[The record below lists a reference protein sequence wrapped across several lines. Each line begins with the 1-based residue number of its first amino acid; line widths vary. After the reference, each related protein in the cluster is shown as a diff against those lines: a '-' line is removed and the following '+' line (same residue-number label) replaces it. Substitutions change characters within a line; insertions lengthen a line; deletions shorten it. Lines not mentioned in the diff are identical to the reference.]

1 LKSRISITAEF
12 ILRHESSSKTCL
24 KGSTFPSPA
33 LNIRLWTC
41 WGVAPNPTYFFALMQ
56 KSMQKKSR
64 LHLIIDPIAACSL
77 KDK

>member
-1 LKSRISITAEF
+1 VEKLEVGIENYELRITENHQIIESVNYALHYPLSID
-12 ILRHESSSKTCL
+12 S
-24 KGSTFPSPA
+24 
-33 LNIRLWTC
+33 

-56 KSMQKKSR
+56 KSMQKRSR

>member
-1 LKSRISITAEF
+1 MNYQIG
-12 ILRHESSSKTCL
+12 ESFNREIIHYPLSFDS
-24 KGSTFPSPA
+24 
-33 LNIRLWTC
+33 

>member
-1 LKSRISITAEF
+1 MGKSENI
-12 ILRHESSSKTCL
+12 ILRGIIFFGTTNGCSLTL
-24 KGSTFPSPA
+24 
-33 LNIRLWTC
+33 

-64 LHLIIDPIAACSL
+64 LHLLIDPTAACSL